1 MFCANAAAYDY
12 KLYTP
17 EEMKKMNTRHLL
29 SILRKTYTWGCI
41 DACWT
46 PNFKCCY
53 REQLK
58 KELAKAGSFLI
69 CVNKARWFAKISL
82 ERMCFF
88 ETYKK

>member
-1 MFCANAAAYDY
+1 MFCANASEYSY

-29 SILRKTYTWGCI
+29 SILRKTHTWGCV

-46 PNFKCCY
+46 PTFKCCY

-58 KELAKAGSFLI
+58 EELATREHIPNKQEGKALRRLRQKRG
-69 CVNKARWFAKISL
+69 
-82 ERMCFF
+82 
-88 ETYKK
+88 YK

>member
-29 SILRKTYTWGCI
+29 SILRKTHTWGCI

-58 KELAKAGSFLI
+58 EELATREHIPNKQEGKALRHLRQKRG
-69 CVNKARWFAKISL
+69 
-82 ERMCFF
+82 
-88 ETYKK
+88 YK

>member
-1 MFCANAAAYDY
+1 MFCANASAYGY

-29 SILRKTYTWGCI
+29 SILRKTHTWGCV

-46 PNFKCCY
+46 PTFKCCY

-58 KELAKAGSFLI
+58 EELATREHIPNKQEGKALRRRRQKRGYI
-69 CVNKARWFAKISL
+69 
-82 ERMCFF
+82 
-88 ETYKK
+88 

>member
-1 MFCANAAAYDY
+1 MFCANAAAYNY

-29 SILRKTYTWGCI
+29 SILRETYTWGCV

-46 PNFKCCY
+46 PAFKCCY

-58 KELAKAGSFLI
+58 EELATREHIPNKQEGKALRRLRQKRG
-69 CVNKARWFAKISL
+69 
-82 ERMCFF
+82 
-88 ETYKK
+88 YK

>member
-1 MFCANAAAYDY
+1 MFCANASAYGY

-29 SILRKTYTWGCI
+29 SILRKTHTWGCV

-46 PNFKCCY
+46 PTFKCCY

-58 KELAKAGSFLI
+58 EELATREHIPNKQEGKALRRLRQKRG
-69 CVNKARWFAKISL
+69 
-82 ERMCFF
+82 
-88 ETYKK
+88 YK

>member
-29 SILRKTYTWGCI
+29 SILRKTYTWGYI

-58 KELAKAGSFLI
+58 EELATREHIPNKQEGKALRRLRQKRG
-69 CVNKARWFAKISL
+69 
-82 ERMCFF
+82 
-88 ETYKK
+88 YK